1 MRSSLSTLNS
11 AKLSFYLRLA
21 RIRASK
27 NDLFHIFSVSKSD
40 ALAAEVLS
48 LKSDVSKYTL
58 ARTESLI
65 SDVLSFYSLD
75 GTETKDDA
83 SKILSSSESHS
94 MKTAPISIGSPTS
107 TQYETASSA
116 ASLYETASAGP
127 YSAASG
133 AATRASLDPPATSI
147 PHLTSAPAT
156 AVAPATAKQLA
167 AEVNIPRPR
176 AGLC

>member
-1 MRSSLSTLNS
+1 M
-11 AKLSFYLRLA
+11 
-21 RIRASK
+21 
-27 NDLFHIFSVSKSD
+27 
-40 ALAAEVLS
+40 AAEVLS

-133 AATRASLDPPATSI
+133 AAADRSSSLSFDTATLQPESPQTLDNTDITEGKLKFRYSEKASQFWKNLPI
-147 PHLTSAPAT
+147 ILT
-156 AVAPATAKQLA
+156 L
-167 AEVNIPRPR
+167 E
-176 AGLC
+176 